1 MTSRNMKLRL
11 RITALFTIFISLL
24 SFAQQPLI
32 YADFDYN
39 LKGKSMIGLKT
50 DFSVGANTIR
60 VKSLFDVRNT
70 NYIDDELKQDLYG
83 NLKTSNRAGGHS
95 YFGGSYSWTNDSVP
109 SENANFYTVGYQ
121 YTAIYSARFSD
132 NLGYGI
138 LYGNKD
144 FAGLNVGMGPTNIFR
159 IDYSKLSLG
168 HTWRVDNQL
177 LHISGSLL
185 LGHRLQH
192 GIASTFE
199 MYTDP
204 NGDYIDLNV
213 KGRGYL
219 SDTATSATFAVSGGG
234 IGLDMFYS
242 LNNENGHTWSFGIYD
257 MGIILWDKNSLYG
270 KREGVFRYEGFYV
283 ENIFDLNDSVWANSS
298 DSLVESF
305 VHVQQGA
312 VLRPTPPLLM
322 VNYSHSISNGLLRA
336 VDFGVNYRMY
346 NSNIPLVYAM
356 ARLNPMGKSELSPY
370 LSFGGYNRFGVGLD
384 YLLLSNGFDIHLNI
398 GNLQTLITAGNGY
411 GVNGGIRILYHW

>member
-1 MTSRNMKLRL
+1 MTIRIMKLRL
-11 RITALFTIFISLL
+11 FITALFATLFSLI

-39 LKGKSMIGLKT
+39 LKGKSMINLKG

-70 NYIDDELKQDLYG
+70 DYIDDELKADLWG

-95 YFGGSYSWTNDSVP
+95 YYGASFSWTRDSID
-109 SENANFYTVGYQ
+109 SENSNFFTVGYQ
-121 YTAIYSARFSD
+121 YTAVYSAHFSD

-144 FAGLNVGMGPTNIFR
+144 FAGLNVDMGPTNVFR

-168 HTWRVDNQL
+168 HTWRVENQL
-177 LHISGSLL
+177 LHISGSVL

-192 GIASTFE
+192 GVASTFE
-199 MYTDP
+199 MYTDST
-204 NGDYIDLNV
+204 GDYIDLNV

-219 SDTATSATFAVSGGG
+219 SDTSVSATFALSGVGV
-234 IGLDMFYS
+234 GLDMYYS
-242 LNNENGHTWSFGIYD
+242 LKNDKGNTWSFGLYD
-257 MGIILWDKNSLYG
+257 MGVILWDKHSLHG

-283 ENIFDLNDSVWANSS
+283 DNIFDLNDSVWANSS
-298 DSLVESF
+298 DSLVEAF
-305 VHVQQGA
+305 VNVEQGA
-312 VLRPTPPLLM
+312 ILRPTPPLFM
-322 VNYSHSISNGLLRA
+322 VNYSHTLSNGFLRA

-356 ARLNPMGKSELSPY
+356 ARLNPLGKSELSPY
-370 LSFGGYNRFGVGLD
+370 LSFGGYNRFGVGID
-384 YLLLSNGFDIHLNI
+384 YLLLSNGFDFHLNV
-398 GNLQTLITAGNGY
+398 GNLQTLVTAGNGY
-411 GVNGGIRILYHW
+411 GVNAGFRILYHW